1 MHSSRFRRSLGLSVA
16 AAVLVGACSDRKIS
30 APATSAPPTGR
41 TGQSGGT
48 GSRSSFRRFETYDN
62 CKALL
67 DDVKA
72 LALQRVGP
80 YGFGPNGIAYP
91 AGGPLPVD
99 GTVLAAPATT
109 TAAAATTTARA
120 AAPTTAAPA
129 ARPVETSGRAT
140 ADSSRTNTQEA
151 GVDEGDVAENDGRYV
166 YAVVQG
172 SRLEIVDTRTGK
184 LMSTTTLE
192 PGNQQMVLDGNKLVV
207 VTGGWG
213 DYPTRQFGGPIATSL
228 PYGNQATTVTIYD
241 VADPAAPKVTNRAA
255 IEGAALAVRASGGV
269 VRVVAQSP
277 FGSQLPLVQPVRGD
291 EAAMK
296 KATELNKR
304 VISESVIADWLPRV
318 VVSKGAGDGNATTAL
333 DCATVGRPGTY
344 AGLGL
349 TWIVSIDSN
358 AATPT
363 IAGSGGVIAEGAQ
376 VYASE
381 KSLYVATT
389 RFQDL
394 GNDPDVVPINPEPPK
409 TLVHQ
414 FAIDGVKARYLA
426 SGEVS
431 GTLLNSYS
439 MSENAEVLRIAT
451 TEVGANFGS
460 SGQQSSV
467 RVLRRN
473 GESLDV
479 IGSVSGLGR
488 NEQIYAV
495 RFLGE
500 QGYVVTFRRTDPL
513 YVLDLSDP
521 KNPTVTGELKINGYS
536 SYLHPVGDGR
546 LIGIGQDA
554 DDNGRVTGMQLS
566 LFDVRDPKAPK
577 RLSNAKLGVYGQSE
591 AEYDPHAFLF
601 WDKTGQVVVPTNGYD
616 PQTGRENT
624 GATVAEVG
632 ATDISVQGRVGVG
645 PDDVEADGVYRPG
658 RQVRRSMVVDGK
670 LVLIGEFGLSVNS
683 LETLERQAW
692 VPFGF

>member
-1 MHSSRFRRSLGLSVA
+1 MHSSRFRRSLGRSVA
-16 AAVLVGACSDRKIS
+16 AALLVAACSDRKIDG
-30 APATSAPPTGR
+30 PAVSAPPTSR
-41 TGQSGGT
+41 TGQSDGT
-48 GSRSSFRRFETYDN
+48 KAGSRSSLRRFERYDN
-62 CKALL
+62 CNALL
-67 DDVKA
+67 DDVKK

-80 YGFGPNGIAYP
+80 YGFGPNGFDYP
-91 AGGPLPVD
+91 GRPLPVP
-99 GTVLAAPATT
+99 GTI
-109 TAAAATTTARA
+109 AAAA
-120 AAPTTAAPA
+120 TTAAPA
-129 ARPVETSGRAT
+129 ATTAKASAPTPASPPAASTAGRVAT
-140 ADSSRTNTQEA
+140 DSSGTNTQEA

-172 SRLEIVDTRTGK
+172 SRLEIVDTRNGK
-184 LMSTTTLE
+184 LTSTTSLE
-192 PGNQQMVLDGNKLVV
+192 PGNQQMVLDGKKLVV

-241 VADPAAPKVTNRAA
+241 VADPAAPKVINRAA

-291 EAAMK
+291 EVAMK

-318 VVSKGAGDGNATTAL
+318 VVSKGASDGKATTAL
-333 DCATVGRPGTY
+333 DCAKVGRPETY

-358 AATPT
+358 ATTPT

-381 KSLYVATT
+381 KNLYVATT

-426 SGEVS
+426 SGDVS
-431 GTLLNSYS
+431 GTLLNSYA
-439 MSENAEVLRIAT
+439 MSENADVLRVAT

-566 LFDVRDPKAPK
+566 LFDVRDPRAPK

-624 GATVAEVG
+624 GATVAEIG
-632 ATDISVQGRVGVG
+632 ATGISVQGRVGVG
-645 PDDVEADGVYRPG
+645 PDDTDAVGDYRPT
-658 RQVRRSMVVDGK
+658 QVRRSMVVDGK

-692 VPFGF
+692 VAFGF